1 MARCYNYTVAQ
12 LSSDAVRNER
22 LNVAILIFEDDRL
35 SVKLPKSLDKVR
47 AVSGALN
54 TDTLRD
60 SLTNLANI
68 DDYARQQGASTPAE
82 RLLVIQ
88 ELTSLGL
95 SPLGEFTAPS
105 ADIFDRTVRNLITQM
120 IEPEPAPARL
130 HRTRPTK
137 LLTDVK
143 TAFRNERV
151 LAQKGED
158 IDAHRIVTNY
168 KVAEGL
174 PADLILKNGAMHVIQ
189 TADASSDESSAKRV
203 ISSIAISALVFEQA
217 RMGFGDSNTKARLI
231 YKANSMMESLIT
243 PSLDAAE
250 HQGAKLINWDSRD
263 DRVKFIVE
271 LTSLASPLEI
281 SRKNQRLAI
290 HASTQKRFDLN

>member
-1 MARCYNYTVAQ
+1 MARYYNYTVAQ

-22 LNVAILIFEDDRL
+22 LNLAILIFEDDRL

-271 LTSLASPLEI
+271 LTSLASPLEV